1 MKNHYINQLNML
13 HNEINIQIAKKYEGK
28 LDNELTTKQ
37 VLLLELIKAGVAST
51 KDLADKLNV
60 STSAVSQLLNKL
72 EDKGYVVR
80 FINPKNRR
88 EIVLNLADKANQ
100 YFDDLAFLK
109 DEINR
114 EVYGKLS
121 LEDLKQ
127 LTKILEKLQVIAKEE
142 RDD

>member
-1 MKNHYINQLNML
+1 MKDHYIKQINVLR
-13 HNEINIQIAKKYEGK
+13 NEINIQIANKFEDR

-37 VLLLELIKAGVAST
+37 VLILELIRTGVTST

-60 STSAVSQLLNKL
+60 STSAISQLLNKL
-72 EDKGYVVR
+72 EDKRYVER

-88 EIVLNLADKANQ
+88 EIVLKLADKANQ
-100 YFDDLAFLK
+100 YFNDLDSLK

-121 LEDLKQ
+121 LEELKQ
-127 LTKILEKLQVIAKEE
+127 LASILGKLQGIVNEGS
-142 RDD
+142 

>member
-1 MKNHYINQLNML
+1 MKDHYINHINVL

-37 VLLLELIKAGVAST
+37 VLLLELIKAGVTST

-72 EDKGYVVR
+72 EDKGYVER

-88 EIVLNLADKANQ
+88 EIILNLADKANQ
-100 YFDDLAFLK
+100 YFKDLAFLK

-114 EVYGKLS
+114 EVYGRLS
-121 LEDLKQ
+121 LEELKQ
-127 LTKILEKLQVIAKEE
+127 LTKILEKLQVIAKGNC
-142 RDD
+142 